1 MKHLFITVY
10 SALTLTLLATSCR
23 STHAVTKVQ
32 KAAQTTAVS
41 RSRADAFCTFSD
53 VLQQYDLQADS
64 MVVWWNESV
73 PEELSTAPSDTTQ
86 CDIPF
91 KAFHIP
97 NTPHKGGA
105 GGGVKLLLSGVHLYG
120 SNVQHGERKSASV
133 DSLMASHKSDSSS
146 QVKEKTK
153 TSYARAYI
161 IFFVFMILMGVFI
174 RKVVWHK

>member
-1 MKHLFITVY
+1 MKHLFIIAY

-32 KAAQTTAVS
+32 EAAQTTAVS

-64 MVVWWNESV
+64 LVVWWNESV

-86 CDIPF
+86 GGQQIGEQFTPSS
-91 KAFHIP
+91 
-97 NTPHKGGA
+97 PHKGGA
-105 GGGVKLLLSGVHLYG
+105 GGGIKLLLSGVHLNG
-120 SNVQHGERKSASV
+120 SNLQHGERKSASV
-133 DSLMASHKSDSSS
+133 DSLEASHKSDSSS
-146 QVKEKTK
+146 QVKEKTR

-161 IFFVFMILMGVFI
+161 IFIVFMILMGVFI

>member
-1 MKHLFITVY
+1 MKHLFITAY

-32 KAAQTTAVS
+32 EAAQTTAVS

-64 MVVWWNESV
+64 MVVWW
-73 PEELSTAPSDTTQ
+73 EECAPDEQSTALSNTTQ
-86 CDIPF
+86 YGLQIGERLTQ
-91 KAFHIP
+91 
-97 NTPHKGGA
+97 NTHHKGGA
-105 GGGVKLLLSGVHLYG
+105 GGGIKLLLSGVHLNG

-133 DSLMASHKSDSSS
+133 DSLTASHKSDSSS

-153 TSYARAYI
+153 SSYARAYI
-161 IFFVFMILMGVFI
+161 IFIVFMILLGVFV